1 MRNTPVR
8 MLMVGAGFMARTHL
22 TAAARL
28 NSVSFVGVL
37 GRTPGRTRATARAFH
52 LPAFTQLKEAVDATR
67 PDAVDLCVPTRLHPE
82 LAEAAGALGL
92 DVLCE
97 KPLALSVEAGRR
109 MARTADRQGV
119 RLMVAHVLRFW
130 PEYAWAA
137 DAVRTRRFGPARAV
151 DCRRLSAP
159 PPWNTWM
166 LRESE
171 SGGAVLDLQV
181 HDMDFVLQI
190 LGPPELVC
198 AAGSE
203 QAGGINSVCSRLRY
217 ADDRVAN
224 VQASFVMPRS
234 HRFRMTFSVTCDRAV
249 LDMDS
254 WRDPGDRL
262 RVFPSHGRPFSPS
275 LPTSDAYGAQIDYF
289 ARQTRSNRPFARAPL
304 TAALSALA
312 LCEASRLSCRRR
324 APVAFACP

>member
-1 MRNTPVR
+1 MPNRPVR
-8 MLMVGAGFMARTHL
+8 MLMVGAGFMAQTHL
-22 TAAARL
+22 TAAAKL
-28 NSVSFVGVL
+28 SSVSFVGIL
-37 GRTPGRTRATARAFH
+37 GRTPSRTRATAKAFH
-52 LPAFTQLKEAVDATR
+52 LPAFTQFQEAVEATR
-67 PDAVDLCVPTRLHPE
+67 PDAVDLCVPTGRHPE
-82 LAEAAGALGL
+82 WAEAAGALGL

-109 MARTADRQGV
+109 MAQTAGRQGV

-130 PEYAWAA
+130 PEYAWVA

-151 DCRRLSAP
+151 SCRRLSAP

-166 LRESE
+166 LREPE

-181 HDMDFVLQI
+181 HDLDFVLQI

-198 AAGSE
+198 ATGSE
-203 QAGGINSVCSRLRY
+203 QAGGINTVLSRLRY
-217 ADDRVAN
+217 ADDRVAHTE
-224 VQASFVMPRS
+224 ASFVMPRS
-234 HRFRMTFSVTCDRAV
+234 YPFRMTFSVTCDRAV

-262 RVFPSHGRPFSPS
+262 RVFPSHGRPFTPR

-289 ARQTRSNRPFARAPL
+289 CRKIRSRRSFARAPL
-304 TAALSALA
+304 NAALNALT
-312 LCEASRLSCRRR
+312 LCEASSLSCRRR